1 MTQTETNRARGESE
15 DLLAFIDASPSPF
28 HACAE
33 VAKRLVAVGFE
44 ELREDA
50 SWPTKPGRY
59 FVVRAGS
66 IAAWVVPAK
75 SAPHTGARIVGA
87 HTDSPNLRV
96 KPRPDG
102 GAAGYRQLGVEVY
115 GGVLH
120 NSWLNRELGLSGRAV
135 VKTKKTRETRLF
147 AVDRPCAVLPQL
159 AIHLDRSVN
168 DEGLV
173 LDKQA
178 HMTPIWGL
186 GRARENEF
194 KEFLAA
200 ELRVAPDAIVAFD
213 AMLHDVQPSRFAGV
227 DDEFVVAPRLD
238 NLNSCFCAVRGLV
251 TRLEE
256 ARELEHVAVVCLFDH
271 EEVGS
276 TSHCGAASPLL
287 KDALER
293 IVLGRGGS
301 REDYHRAIAS
311 SVCVSADMAHAI
323 HPNYREKYEPD
334 HAVVLN
340 GGPAIKLNVN
350 TRYAT
355 DAEGEAHFV
364 AACERAG
371 VPFQRYVHR
380 SNLACGTTIGPVTA
394 ANLGIV
400 TVDVGNPE
408 LSMHSIRE
416 LAGAHDAA
424 HLIRALGAFF
434 D

>member
-1 MTQTETNRARGESE
+1 MTPIDVKAARRESE
-15 DLLAFIDASPSPF
+15 ELLDFIDASPSPF

-33 VAKRLVAVGFE
+33 AAKRLAQAGFVRLDE
-44 ELREDA
+44 A
-50 SWPTKPGRY
+50 SSWPAKPGRY
-59 FVVRAGS
+59 FVLRAGS
-66 IAAWVVPAK
+66 IAAWAIPEGAE
-75 SAPHTGARIVGA
+75 PHTGARIVGA
-87 HTDSPNLRV
+87 HTDSPNLRI
-96 KPRPDG
+96 KPKPDG
-102 GAAGYRQLGVEVY
+102 GAVGYRQLGVDVY
-115 GGVLH
+115 GGALH

-135 VKTKKTRETRLF
+135 VKTQTGREARLF
-147 AVDRPCAVLPQL
+147 KVDRAVAVLPQL
-159 AIHLDRSVN
+159 AIHLDRTVN
-168 DEGLV
+168 DNGLV

-178 HMTPIWGL
+178 HMTPVWGL
-186 GRARENEF
+186 GRPREHEF
-194 KEFLAA
+194 KEWLAS
-200 ELRVAPDAIVAFD
+200 ELGVAADQVVAWD
-213 AMLHDVQPSRFAGV
+213 AMLHDVQPASFAGV
-227 DDEFVVAPRLD
+227 DQELLAAPRLD
-238 NLNSCFCAVRGLV
+238 NLNSCFCALRGLLG
-251 TRLEE
+251 RLEQVG
-256 ARELEHVAVVCLFDH
+256 ELAHIAVVCLFDH

-276 TSHCGAASPLL
+276 QSHRGAASPLL

-293 IVLGRGGS
+293 IVLGRGGT
-301 REDYHRAIAS
+301 REDYHRAIAA
-311 SVCVSADMAHAI
+311 SVCVSSDMAHAI

-334 HAVVLN
+334 HWVALN

-400 TVDVGNPE
+400 TVDVGNPQ
-408 LSMHSIRE
+408 LSMHSARE

-424 HLIRALGAFF
+424 YLVGALRAFF